1 MIVLNRAA
9 HYTLLLINFNHFET
23 RTSDKTCQNLYAV
36 VLHRLFTLDS
46 RVPLK
51 RFVELKFI
59 EKVYR
64 LVDKSIMHL
73 TFSGSKSFVVMNSI
87 SQSSSNSIVQ
97 TEHVDV
103 KKLWDDALVTVE
115 LSITP
120 ANFKTWFRDT
130 HIVSLEDGTITLGVP
145 SVFVRD
151 WLSDKFQPMVLKVL
165 RDLTP
170 HVRSIEYSVVQRSD
184 KRQDS
189 KPQTVNAA
197 LPLEEYYINKS
208 DNLNPK
214 YIFDTFVIGPFN
226 ALAHA
231 AAKTVC
237 DKPGIS
243 YNPLFIY
250 GKTGHGKTHLI
261 QAVGNQLK
269 RTGKKVF
276 YVTSERFTVDYFN
289 SLQSGT
295 ANNFK
300 DKYRQYDV
308 LIMDDVQFLANKEK
322 TQEELFHL
330 FNALHDNNKQIV
342 FSSDIH
348 PALLSGLEERLQS
361 RFAQGMI
368 VDIPAPDLESRA
380 AILKAKAAQNS
391 ITLTDEVVD
400 HLANTI
406 EGNIRELEG
415 ALNTIMCQSQLTG
428 RALSIEEVKL
438 IIKNSTRPR
447 KTLAVSD
454 VVDKV
459 ARYFDIEP
467 ASIYE
472 KTRRKE
478 VVKPRQLIMYIL
490 REDFAV
496 SYPAI
501 GQKLGGRDH
510 TTVIHSCEKIKN
522 LLKDD
527 QELEEEITQVRL
539 LLK

>member
-1 MIVLNRAA
+1 MTPQHQQNHVL
-9 HYTLLLINFNHFET
+9 
-23 RTSDKTCQNLYAV
+23 KTEQI
-36 VLHRLFTLDS
+36 D
-46 RVPLK
+46 
-51 RFVELKFI
+51 I
-59 EKVYR
+59 
-64 LVDKSIMHL
+64 
-73 TFSGSKSFVVMNSI
+73 
-87 SQSSSNSIVQ
+87 
-97 TEHVDV
+97 
-103 KKLWDDALVTVE
+103 KKMWDDALVNIE

-120 ANFKTWFRDT
+120 ANFKTWFKDT
-130 HIVSLEDGTITLGVP
+130 HIVSLEDGTIMLGVP

-151 WLSDKFQPMVLKVL
+151 WLSDKFQSLILKTL
-165 RDLTP
+165 RDISP
-170 HVRSIEYSVVQRSD
+170 YVRSIEYAVVQ
-184 KRQDS
+184 KTRQNNT
-189 KPQTVNAA
+189 KNNTINAA
-197 LPLEEYYINKS
+197 IPLDDYYINKN

-214 YIFDTFVIGPFN
+214 YIFDTFVVGPFN
-226 ALAHA
+226 ALAHT
-231 AAKTVC
+231 AAKTVAER
-237 DKPGIS
+237 PGIA

-261 QAVGNQLK
+261 QAVGNQIK
-269 RTGKKVF
+269 RTGRKVF
-276 YVTSERFTVDYFN
+276 YVTSERFAVDYFN
-289 SLQSGT
+289 ALQKGA

-300 DKYRQYDV
+300 HKYRQYDV

-330 FNALHDNNKQIV
+330 FNAMHDNNKQIV

-348 PALLSGLEERLQS
+348 PSLLSGLEERLQS

-380 AILKAKAAQNS
+380 AILRAKTSQQS
-391 ITLTDEVVD
+391 LSLDEEVVEY
-400 HLANTI
+400 LAENI

-415 ALNTIMCQSQLTG
+415 ALNTIMCQTQLLG
-428 RALSIEEVKL
+428 RTVGIDEVKQ
-438 IIKNSTRPR
+438 IIKNNTRPR
-447 KTLAVSD
+447 KSLAVSD

-459 ARYFDIEP
+459 AKYFDIEP

-472 KTRRKE
+472 KTRKKE

-490 REDFAV
+490 REDFQV

-522 LLKDD
+522 ELEKSS
-527 QELEEEITQVRL
+527 ELEEEVTHLRS

>member
-1 MIVLNRAA
+1 MLCTPPIICTA
-9 HYTLLLINFNHFET
+9 
-23 RTSDKTCQNLYAV
+23 
-36 VLHRLFTLDS
+36 
-46 RVPLK
+46 
-51 RFVELKFI
+51 
-59 EKVYR
+59 
-64 LVDKSIMHL
+64 
-73 TFSGSKSFVVMNSI
+73 MNPI
-87 SQSSSNSIVQ
+87 SHPSSPQSIVR
-97 TEHVDV
+97 TEHIDI
-103 KKLWDDALVTVE
+103 KKLWDDALVKIE
-115 LSITP
+115 LAITP

-130 HIVSLEDGTITLGVP
+130 YILSLEDGTATLAVP
-145 SVFVRD
+145 SVFVKD
-151 WLSDKFQPMVLKVL
+151 WLQDKFQSMILKTL
-165 RDLTP
+165 RELTP
-170 HVRSIEYSVVQRSD
+170 YIRSVEYDVVQRSD
-184 KRQDS
+184 RRSEGNKT
-189 KPQTVNAA
+189 QTVNAA

-214 YIFDTFVIGPFN
+214 YSFETFVIGPYN

-231 AAKTVC
+231 AAKTVSE
-237 DKPGIS
+237 KPGIA

-261 QAVGNQLK
+261 QAVGNQVK
-269 RTGKKVF
+269 KTGKKVF
-276 YVTSERFTVDYFN
+276 YVTSERFAVDYFN

-308 LIMDDVQFLANKEK
+308 LIMDDVQFLATKEK

-330 FNALHDNNKQIV
+330 FNALHDTNKQIV

-348 PALLSGLEERLQS
+348 PALLQGLEDRLRS

-380 AILKAKAAQNS
+380 AILRAKAAQNS
-391 ITLTDEVVD
+391 INLADEVVN
-400 HLANTI
+400 HLAYTI

-415 ALNTIMCQSQLTG
+415 ALNTIMCQSQLLG
-428 RALSIEEVKL
+428 RTLTLDEVKV
-438 IIKNSTRPR
+438 IIKNSSRPR

-459 ARYFDIEP
+459 ARYFDIDQS
-467 ASIYE
+467 SIYE

-478 VVKPRQLIMYIL
+478 IVKPRQIIMYLL
-490 REDFAV
+490 REDFQV

-501 GQKLGGRDH
+501 GKKLGGRDH
-510 TTVIHSCEKIKN
+510 TTVIHSCEKIKAE
-522 LLKDD
+522 LKSNS
-527 QELEEEITQVRL
+527 ELEEEISQIRM

>member
-1 MIVLNRAA
+1 
-9 HYTLLLINFNHFET
+9 
-23 RTSDKTCQNLYAV
+23 
-36 VLHRLFTLDS
+36 
-46 RVPLK
+46 
-51 RFVELKFI
+51 
-59 EKVYR
+59 
-64 LVDKSIMHL
+64 
-73 TFSGSKSFVVMNSI
+73 MNPI
-87 SQSSSNSIVQ
+87 SHPSSTNSIVR
-97 TEHVDV
+97 TEHIDV
-103 KKLWDDALVTVE
+103 KKLWDDALVKIE

-130 HIVSLEDGTITLGVP
+130 YILTLEDGTATLAVP

-151 WLSDKFQPMVLKVL
+151 WLQDKFQSMILKTL
-165 RDLTP
+165 RDLSP
-170 HVRSIEYSVVQRSD
+170 YIRSVEYEVVQRNDRRSETN
-184 KRQDS
+184 KT
-189 KPQTVNAA
+189 QTVNAA
-197 LPLEEYYINKS
+197 LPLEEYYINKN

-214 YIFDTFVIGPFN
+214 YSFENFVIGPYN

-231 AAKTVC
+231 AAKTVSE
-237 DKPGIS
+237 KPGIA

-261 QAVGNQLK
+261 QAVGNQIK
-269 RTGKKVF
+269 KTGKKVF
-276 YVTSERFTVDYFN
+276 YVTSERFAVDYFN
-289 SLQSGT
+289 SLQSGS
-295 ANNFK
+295 ANSFK

-308 LIMDDVQFLANKEK
+308 LIMDDVQFLASKEK

-330 FNALHDNNKQIV
+330 FNALHDTNKQIV

-391 ITLTDEVVD
+391 IVLADDVVD
-400 HLANTI
+400 HLAQTI

-415 ALNTIMCQSQLTG
+415 ALNTIMCQSQLLG
-428 RALSIEEVKL
+428 RTLVLDEVKT
-438 IIKNSTRPR
+438 IIKNSSRPR

-459 ARYFDIEP
+459 ARYFDIDQ

-478 VVKPRQLIMYIL
+478 IVRPRQIIMYIL

-496 SYPAI
+496 SYPSI
-501 GQKLGGRDH
+501 GKKLGGRDH

-522 LLKDD
+522 ELKSNT
-527 QELEEEITQVRL
+527 ELEEEITQIRM

>member
-1 MIVLNRAA
+1 MNPLSQTA
-9 HYTLLLINFNHFET
+9 HN
-23 RTSDKTCQNLYAV
+23 
-36 VLHRLFTLDS
+36 
-46 RVPLK
+46 
-51 RFVELKFI
+51 
-59 EKVYR
+59 
-64 LVDKSIMHL
+64 
-73 TFSGSKSFVVMNSI
+73 
-87 SQSSSNSIVQ
+87 NSIVQ

-103 KKLWDDALVTVE
+103 KKLWDDALVNIE

-120 ANFKTWFRDT
+120 ANFKTWFKDT
-130 HIVSLEDGTITLGVP
+130 HIVSLEDGVITLGVP

-151 WLSDKFQPMVLKVL
+151 WLSDKFQSMILKVL
-165 RDLTP
+165 RDLTS
-170 HVRSIEYSVVQRSD
+170 HVRSVEYAVVQRSE
-184 KRQDS
+184 KRHDA

-214 YIFDTFVIGPFN
+214 YTFDTFVIGPFN

-231 AAKTVC
+231 AAKTVSE
-237 DKPGIS
+237 KPGIS

-289 SLQSGT
+289 SLQNGT

-300 DKYRQYDV
+300 DKYRQYDA

-330 FNALHDNNKQIV
+330 FNALHDYNKQIV

-368 VDIPAPDLESRA
+368 VDIPAPDVESRA
-380 AILKAKAAQNS
+380 AILRAKAAQNS
-391 ITLTDEVVD
+391 ITLTEDVIE
-400 HLANTI
+400 HLAHTI

-415 ALNTIMCQSQLTG
+415 ALNTIMCQSQLLG
-428 RALSIEEVKL
+428 RTLTLDEVKQ

-454 VVDKV
+454 VVEKV
-459 ARYFDIEP
+459 ARYFDIDP
-467 ASIYE
+467 SSIYE

-490 REDFAV
+490 REDFQV

-510 TTVIHSCEKIKN
+510 TTVIHSCEKIKREV
-522 LLKDD
+522 KDD
-527 QELEEEITQVRL
+527 TNLEEEITQIRM

>member
-1 MIVLNRAA
+1 
-9 HYTLLLINFNHFET
+9 
-23 RTSDKTCQNLYAV
+23 
-36 VLHRLFTLDS
+36 
-46 RVPLK
+46 
-51 RFVELKFI
+51 
-59 EKVYR
+59 
-64 LVDKSIMHL
+64 
-73 TFSGSKSFVVMNSI
+73 MNS
-87 SQSSSNSIVQ
+87 STHTSNSNTNNIVQ
-97 TEHVDV
+97 TEQIDV
-103 KKLWDDALVTVE
+103 KKLWDDALVTIE
-115 LSITP
+115 LSISP
-120 ANFKTWFRDT
+120 ANFKTWFKDT
-130 HIVSLEDGTITLGVP
+130 HIVSLEDGLVTLGVP

-151 WLSDKFQPMVLKVL
+151 WIADKFQSMILKAL

-170 HVRSIEYSVVQRSD
+170 HVRSIEYAVVQRSE
-184 KRQDS
+184 KAKSETSR
-189 KPQTVNAA
+189 PQTVNAA
-197 LPLEEYYINKS
+197 LPLEEYYISKS

-214 YIFDTFVIGPFN
+214 YIFDTFVVGPFN
-226 ALAHA
+226 ALAHT
-231 AAKTVC
+231 AAKTVGE
-237 DKPGIS
+237 KPGIA

-261 QAVGNQLK
+261 QAVGNYLK
-269 RTGKKVF
+269 NHGKKVF

-289 SLQSGT
+289 SLQNGT

-330 FNALHDNNKQIV
+330 FNALHDNNKQII

-348 PALLSGLEERLQS
+348 PALLSGLEERLRS

-368 VDIPAPDLESRA
+368 VDIPAPDMESRA
-380 AILKAKAAQNS
+380 AILRAKAAQNS
-391 ITLTDEVVD
+391 LTLDEAVVE

-415 ALNTIMCQSQLTG
+415 ALNTIMCQTQLTG
-428 RALSIEEVKL
+428 RALSLDEVKQ

-447 KTLAVSD
+447 KSLAVSD
-454 VVDKV
+454 VVDKI
-459 ARYFDIEP
+459 ARYYEVEP
-467 ASIYE
+467 SSIYE

-478 VVKPRQLIMYIL
+478 IVKPRQLIMYIL
-490 REDFAV
+490 REDFQV

-522 LLKDD
+522 ELKDNND
-527 QELEEEITQVRL
+527 LEEEVTQIRL

>member
-1 MIVLNRAA
+1 MNP
-9 HYTLLLINFNHFET
+9 T
-23 RTSDKTCQNLYAV
+23 QN
-36 VLHRLFTLDS
+36 
-46 RVPLK
+46 
-51 RFVELKFI
+51 
-59 EKVYR
+59 
-64 LVDKSIMHL
+64 
-73 TFSGSKSFVVMNSI
+73 I
-87 SQSSSNSIVQ
+87 SASSIVK
-97 TEHVDV
+97 TEQVDV
-103 KKLWDDALVTVE
+103 KQLWDDALVSIE
-115 LSITP
+115 LGITP

-151 WLSDKFQPMVLKVL
+151 WLSDKFQSMILKVL
-165 RDLTP
+165 RDITP
-170 HVRSIEYSVVQRSD
+170 HVRSIEYAVVQRNE
-184 KRQDS
+184 KKQEANRQ
-189 KPQTVNAA
+189 QTVNAA

-214 YIFDTFVIGPFN
+214 YLFENFVVGPFN
-226 ALAHA
+226 ALAHT
-231 AAKTVC
+231 AAKTVT
-237 DKPGIS
+237 DKPGIA

-269 RTGKKVF
+269 RAGKTVF

-295 ANNFK
+295 ANSFK

-342 FSSDIH
+342 FSSDVH
-348 PALLSGLEERLQS
+348 PALLSNMEERLQS

-368 VDIPAPDLESRA
+368 VDIPQPDNESRG

-391 ITLTDEVVD
+391 LTLAEDVVE

-415 ALNTIMCQSQLTG
+415 ALNTIMCQSQLLG
-428 RALSIEEVKL
+428 RTLTLDEVKQ

-459 ARYFDIEP
+459 ARYFDIDP
-467 ASIYE
+467 SSIYE

-490 REDFAV
+490 REDYAV

-522 LLKDD
+522 ELKGNS
-527 QELEEEITQVRL
+527 ELEEEITQVRL

>member
-1 MIVLNRAA
+1 
-9 HYTLLLINFNHFET
+9 
-23 RTSDKTCQNLYAV
+23 
-36 VLHRLFTLDS
+36 
-46 RVPLK
+46 
-51 RFVELKFI
+51 
-59 EKVYR
+59 
-64 LVDKSIMHL
+64 
-73 TFSGSKSFVVMNSI
+73 MNSLTHT
-87 SQSSSNSIVQ
+87 SSTNNVVR
-97 TEHVDV
+97 TEQIDV
-103 KKLWDDALVTVE
+103 KKLWDDALVNIE
-115 LSITP
+115 LSISP
-120 ANFKTWFRDT
+120 ANFKTWFKDT
-130 HIVSLEDGTITLGVP
+130 HIVSLEDGTINLGVP

-151 WLSDKFQPMVLKVL
+151 WIADKFQSLILKAL

-170 HVRSIEYSVVQRSD
+170 HVRSIEYSVVQRTEKSRNESS
-184 KRQDS
+184 RQ
-189 KPQTVNAA
+189 QTVNAA
-197 LPLEEYYINKS
+197 LPLEEYYINKN

-214 YIFDTFVIGPFN
+214 YIFDTFVVGPFN
-226 ALAHA
+226 ALAHT
-231 AAKTVC
+231 AAKTVGE
-237 DKPGIS
+237 KPGIA

-261 QAVGNQLK
+261 QAVGNYLK
-269 RTGKKVF
+269 SHGKKVF

-289 SLQSGT
+289 SLQNGT

-308 LIMDDVQFLANKEK
+308 LIMDDIQFLANKEK

-330 FNALHDNNKQIV
+330 FNALHDNNKQIL

-348 PALLSGLEERLQS
+348 PALLSGLEERLRS

-368 VDIPAPDLESRA
+368 VDIPAPDMESRA
-380 AILKAKAAQNS
+380 AILRAKAAQNS
-391 ITLTDEVVD
+391 LTLDESVVD

-415 ALNTIMCQSQLTG
+415 ALNTIMCQTQLTG
-428 RALSIEEVKL
+428 RTLSLDEVKQ

-447 KTLAVSD
+447 KTLAVTD
-454 VVDKV
+454 VVDKI
-459 ARYFDIEP
+459 ARYYEVEP
-467 ASIYE
+467 SSIYE

-478 VVKPRQLIMYIL
+478 IVKPRQLIMYIL
-490 REDFAV
+490 REDFQV

-522 LLKDD
+522 ELKGDK
-527 QELEEEITQVRL
+527 ELEEEVTQIRL

>member
-1 MIVLNRAA
+1 MNPLSNTSTNNIV
-9 HYTLLLINFNHFET
+9 H
-23 RTSDKTCQNLYAV
+23 
-36 VLHRLFTLDS
+36 
-46 RVPLK
+46 
-51 RFVELKFI
+51 
-59 EKVYR
+59 
-64 LVDKSIMHL
+64 
-73 TFSGSKSFVVMNSI
+73 
-87 SQSSSNSIVQ
+87 
-97 TEHVDV
+97 TEQIDV
-103 KKLWDDALVTVE
+103 KKLWDDALVSIE

-145 SVFVRD
+145 SVFVKD
-151 WLSDKFQPMVLKVL
+151 WLADKFQSMILKTL
-165 RDLTP
+165 RELTP
-170 HVRSIEYSVVQRSD
+170 HVRSIEYAVVQRNDRKQEST
-184 KRQDS
+184 KN
-189 KPQTVNAA
+189 QTVNAA

-214 YIFDTFVIGPFN
+214 YVFDTFVVGPFN
-226 ALAHA
+226 ALAHT
-231 AAKTVC
+231 AAKTVGER
-237 DKPGIS
+237 PGIA

-261 QAVGNQLK
+261 QAVGNYLK
-269 RTGKKVF
+269 RQGKKVF

-300 DKYRQYDV
+300 DKYRQYDA

-330 FNALHDNNKQIV
+330 FNALHDTNKQIV
-342 FSSDIH
+342 FSSDVH
-348 PALLSGLEERLQS
+348 PSLLSGLEERLQS
-361 RFAQGMI
+361 RFIQGMI
-368 VDIPAPDLESRA
+368 VDIPAPDMESRA
-380 AILKAKAAQNS
+380 AILRAKTAQHGLS
-391 ITLTDEVVD
+391 LTEDVIE
-400 HLANTI
+400 HLAHTI

-415 ALNTIMCQSQLTG
+415 ALNTIMCQSQLLG
-428 RALSIEEVKL
+428 RPVSLEEVKQ

-447 KTLAVSD
+447 KTLAVAD
-454 VVDKV
+454 VVDKI

-467 ASIYE
+467 SSIYE

-478 VVKPRQLIMYIL
+478 IVKPRQLIMYVL
-490 REDFAV
+490 REDFQV

-510 TTVIHSCEKIKN
+510 TTVIHSCEKIKHD
-522 LLKDD
+522 LKDNP
-527 QELEEEITQVRL
+527 ELEEEITQIRL

>member
-1 MIVLNRAA
+1 MNPLSQPSTNNIV
-9 HYTLLLINFNHFET
+9 H
-23 RTSDKTCQNLYAV
+23 
-36 VLHRLFTLDS
+36 
-46 RVPLK
+46 
-51 RFVELKFI
+51 
-59 EKVYR
+59 
-64 LVDKSIMHL
+64 
-73 TFSGSKSFVVMNSI
+73 
-87 SQSSSNSIVQ
+87 
-97 TEHVDV
+97 TEQIDV
-103 KKLWDDALVTVE
+103 KKLWDDALVTIE

-151 WLSDKFQPMVLKVL
+151 WLSDKFQSMILKTL
-165 RDLTP
+165 RELTP
-170 HVRSIEYSVVQRSD
+170 YVRSIEYAVVQRNE
-184 KRQDS
+184 KKQEAT
-189 KPQTVNAA
+189 KQQTVNAA

-214 YIFDTFVIGPFN
+214 YTFENFVIGPFN
-226 ALAHA
+226 ALAHT
-231 AAKTVC
+231 AAKTVSE
-237 DKPGIS
+237 KPGIA

-261 QAVGNQLK
+261 QAVGNHLK
-269 RTGKKVF
+269 KQGKKVF

-289 SLQSGT
+289 SLQNGT
-295 ANNFK
+295 ANSFK
-300 DKYRQYDV
+300 DKYRQYDT

-368 VDIPAPDLESRA
+368 VDIPAPDMESRA
-380 AILKAKAAQNS
+380 AILRAKSAQNG
-391 ITLTDEVVD
+391 ITLAEDVVD

-415 ALNTIMCQSQLTG
+415 ALNTIMCQSQLLG
-428 RALSIEEVKL
+428 RTLSLEEVKQ

-459 ARYFDIEP
+459 ARYFDVDP
-467 ASIYE
+467 SAIYE

-478 VVKPRQLIMYIL
+478 IVKPRQLIMYIL
-490 REDFAV
+490 REDFQV

-522 LLKDD
+522 ELKDD
-527 QELEEEITQVRL
+527 TDLEEEITQIRL

>member
-1 MIVLNRAA
+1 MNTYSHPTTNNIV
-9 HYTLLLINFNHFET
+9 
-23 RTSDKTCQNLYAV
+23 RTEQ
-36 VLHRLFTLDS
+36 
-46 RVPLK
+46 
-51 RFVELKFI
+51 I
-59 EKVYR
+59 
-64 LVDKSIMHL
+64 
-73 TFSGSKSFVVMNSI
+73 
-87 SQSSSNSIVQ
+87 
-97 TEHVDV
+97 DV
-103 KKLWDDALVTVE
+103 KKLWDDALVNIE

-130 HIVSLEDGTITLGVP
+130 RIVSIEDGTVLVGVP

-151 WLSDKFQPMVLKVL
+151 WVADKFQSLILKIL
-165 RDLTP
+165 RDINP
-170 HVRSIEYSVVQRSD
+170 YIRSVEYTVIQRSE
-184 KRQDS
+184 KNSSIS
-189 KPQTVNAA
+189 KTQTINAA

-214 YIFDTFVIGPFN
+214 YTFSTFVVGPFN
-226 ALAHA
+226 ALAHT
-231 AAKTVC
+231 AAKTVSE
-237 DKPGIS
+237 KPGIA

-269 RTGKKVF
+269 RCGRKVF
-276 YVTSERFTVDYFN
+276 YVTSERFAVDYFN
-289 SLQSGT
+289 SLQSGS

-300 DKYRQYDV
+300 DKYRQFDT

-330 FNALHDNNKQIV
+330 FNALHDTNKQIV

-368 VDIPAPDLESRA
+368 VDIPAPDMESRA
-380 AILKAKAAQNS
+380 AILRAKAAQNGIVLLDS
-391 ITLTDEVVD
+391 VID
-400 HLANTI
+400 HLAFTI

-415 ALNTIMCQSQLTG
+415 ALNTILCQSQLLG
-428 RALSIEEVKL
+428 RALDLNEVKV

-447 KTLAVSD
+447 KTLSVVD
-454 VVDKV
+454 VVEKI
-459 ARYFDIEP
+459 ARYYEVEP
-467 ASIYE
+467 TSIYE

-478 VVKPRQLIMYIL
+478 IVRPRQLIMYIL
-490 REDFAV
+490 REDFQI

-501 GQKLGGRDH
+501 GHKLGGRDH
-510 TTVIHSCEKIKN
+510 TTVIHSCEKIKQEIKHN
-522 LLKDD
+522 T
-527 QELEEEITQVRL
+527 ELEEELTQIRL

>member
-1 MIVLNRAA
+1 MNPLTHPTINTIV
-9 HYTLLLINFNHFET
+9 H
-23 RTSDKTCQNLYAV
+23 
-36 VLHRLFTLDS
+36 
-46 RVPLK
+46 
-51 RFVELKFI
+51 
-59 EKVYR
+59 
-64 LVDKSIMHL
+64 
-73 TFSGSKSFVVMNSI
+73 
-87 SQSSSNSIVQ
+87 
-97 TEHVDV
+97 TEQVDV
-103 KKLWDDALVTVE
+103 KKLWDDALVTIE

-151 WLSDKFQPMVLKVL
+151 WLADKFQSMMLKTL
-165 RDLTP
+165 RELTN
-170 HVRSIEYSVVQRSD
+170 HVRSIEYAVIQRSD
-184 KRQDS
+184 RKQETSR
-189 KPQTVNAA
+189 PQTVNAA

-214 YIFDTFVIGPFN
+214 YLFETFVIGPFN

-231 AAKTVC
+231 AAKTVSE
-237 DKPGIS
+237 KPGIA

-269 RTGKKVF
+269 KSGRKVF

-289 SLQSGT
+289 SLQNGT

-342 FSSDIH
+342 FSSDVH
-348 PALLSGLEERLQS
+348 PALLPGLEERLQS

-368 VDIPAPDLESRA
+368 VDIPAPDMESRA
-380 AILKAKAAQNS
+380 AILRAKTAQQGLML
-391 ITLTDEVVD
+391 IDEVID
-400 HLANTI
+400 HLAHTI

-415 ALNTIMCQSQLTG
+415 ALNTIMCQSQLLG
-428 RALSIEEVKL
+428 RTLSLEEVKQ

-447 KTLAVSD
+447 KTLAVAD
-454 VVDKV
+454 VVDKI
-459 ARYFDIEP
+459 ARYFDVEP

-478 VVKPRQLIMYIL
+478 IVKPRQLIMYIL
-490 REDFAV
+490 REDFQV

-501 GQKLGGRDH
+501 GLKLGGRDH

-522 LLKDD
+522 DLKGNSD
-527 QELEEEITQVRL
+527 LEEEITQIRL

>member
-1 MIVLNRAA
+1 MLATN
-9 HYTLLLINFNHFET
+9 LIM
-23 RTSDKTCQNLYAV
+23 TSL
-36 VLHRLFTLDS
+36 
-46 RVPLK
+46 
-51 RFVELKFI
+51 
-59 EKVYR
+59 
-64 LVDKSIMHL
+64 
-73 TFSGSKSFVVMNSI
+73 
-87 SQSSSNSIVQ
+87 SQTPSNSIVQ

-103 KKLWDDALVTVE
+103 KKLWDNALVTIE

-120 ANFKTWFRDT
+120 ANFKTWFKDT
-130 HIVSLEDGTITLGVP
+130 SIVSLEDGTITLGVP

-151 WLSDKFQPMVLKVL
+151 WLSDKFQSMILKVL

-170 HVRSIEYSVVQRSD
+170 HVRSIEYTVVQRSD
-184 KRQDS
+184 KRQES

-214 YIFDTFVIGPFN
+214 YTFENFVIGPFN

-231 AAKTVC
+231 ASKTVSE
-237 DKPGIS
+237 KPGIS

-289 SLQSGT
+289 SLQNGT

-308 LIMDDVQFLANKEK
+308 LIMDDVQFLAKKEK

-368 VDIPAPDLESRA
+368 VDIPAPDMESRA
-380 AILKAKAAQNS
+380 AILRAKAAQNS
-391 ITLTDEVVD
+391 ITLNEDVIE

-415 ALNTIMCQSQLTG
+415 ALNTIMCQSQLLG
-428 RALSIEEVKL
+428 RTLNIDEVKQ

-459 ARYFDIEP
+459 ARYFDIDP
-467 ASIYE
+467 NSIYE

-490 REDFAV
+490 REDFQV

-522 LLKDD
+522 ELKNSTD
-527 QELEEEITQVRL
+527 LEEEVSQVRM

>member
-1 MIVLNRAA
+1 MNPIS
-9 HYTLLLINFNHFET
+9 HP
-23 RTSDKTCQNLYAV
+23 TSNTII
-36 VLHRLFTLDS
+36 H
-46 RVPLK
+46 
-51 RFVELKFI
+51 
-59 EKVYR
+59 
-64 LVDKSIMHL
+64 
-73 TFSGSKSFVVMNSI
+73 
-87 SQSSSNSIVQ
+87 
-97 TEHVDV
+97 TEQIDV
-103 KKLWDDALVTVE
+103 KKLWDDALVTIE

-130 HIVSLEDGTITLGVP
+130 HISSLEDGTISLGVP

-151 WLSDKFQPMVLKVL
+151 WLSDKFQSMILKVL

-170 HVRSIEYSVVQRSD
+170 HVRSIEYVVIQRSD
-184 KRQDS
+184 KRKETS
-189 KPQTVNAA
+189 KSMTVNAA

-214 YIFDTFVIGPFN
+214 YAFNSFVVGPFN

-231 AAKTVC
+231 AAKTVSE
-237 DKPGIS
+237 KPGIS

-261 QAVGNQLK
+261 QAVGNHLK
-269 RTGKKVF
+269 RSGKKVF

-289 SLQSGT
+289 SLQNGT
-295 ANNFK
+295 ANSFK

-348 PALLSGLEERLQS
+348 PALLSGLAERLQS

-368 VDIPAPDLESRA
+368 VDIPAPDIESRG
-380 AILKAKAAQNS
+380 AILRAKAAQNG
-391 ITLTDEVVD
+391 ITLIDEVID
-400 HLANTI
+400 HLAFTI

-415 ALNTIMCQSQLTG
+415 ALNTIMCQSQLLG
-428 RALSIEEVKL
+428 RSLSLEEVKV

-454 VVDKV
+454 VVEKI
-459 ARYFDIEP
+459 ARYYEIDP
-467 ASIYE
+467 SSIYE

-478 VVKPRQLIMYIL
+478 IVKPRQLIMYIL
-490 REDFAV
+490 REDFQV

-522 LLKDD
+522 DLKGNN
-527 QELEEEITQVRL
+527 ELEEEITQIRL

>member
-1 MIVLNRAA
+1 
-9 HYTLLLINFNHFET
+9 
-23 RTSDKTCQNLYAV
+23 
-36 VLHRLFTLDS
+36 
-46 RVPLK
+46 
-51 RFVELKFI
+51 
-59 EKVYR
+59 
-64 LVDKSIMHL
+64 
-73 TFSGSKSFVVMNSI
+73 MNPI
-87 SQSSSNSIVQ
+87 SQSSSHSIMQ
-97 TEHVDV
+97 TEHIDV
-103 KKLWDDALVTVE
+103 KRLWDDALVNIE

-151 WLSDKFQPMVLKVL
+151 WLQDKFQPMILKVL

-170 HVRSIEYSVVQRSD
+170 HVRNIEYAVVGRSD

-189 KPQTVNAA
+189 RPQTVNAA

-214 YIFDTFVIGPFN
+214 YVFETFVIGPFN
-226 ALAHA
+226 ALAHTA
-231 AAKTVC
+231 ARTVSE
-237 DKPGIS
+237 KPGIT

-261 QAVGNQLK
+261 QAVGNYLK
-269 RTGKKVF
+269 RSGKKVF

-289 SLQSGT
+289 SLQNGT

-308 LIMDDVQFLANKEK
+308 LIMDDIQFLANKEK

-342 FSSDIH
+342 FSSDTH
-348 PALLSGLEERLQS
+348 PTLLSGLEDRLRS

-368 VDIPAPDLESRA
+368 VDIPAPDVESRA

-391 ITLTDEVVD
+391 ILLSDDVVD
-400 HLANTI
+400 HLAHTI

-415 ALNTIMCQSQLTG
+415 ALNTIMCQSQLLG
-428 RALSIEEVKL
+428 RTLTLDEVRQ

-447 KTLAVSD
+447 KTLAISD

-478 VVKPRQLIMYIL
+478 VVRPRQLIMYIL

-510 TTVIHSCEKIKN
+510 TTVIHSCEKIRGEV
-522 LLKDD
+522 KDNPD
-527 QELEEEITQVRL
+527 LEEEISQLRM